1 MPQHAKMTPPRNRP
15 NSVAS
20 FVSEDDSHYI
30 KPYAGRGDTAAAF
43 RKLKEIVGGMPRV
56 TVEEDTPEYF
66 RFVTRSKFF
75 RFPDIC
81 ECKVNGDVID
91 LKFAAVYGY
100 RDFDANRKRAEWI
113 REQLDA

>member
-1 MPQHAKMTPPRNRP
+1 MSSTPAKTPPRNRP

-20 FVSEDDSHYI
+20 YVEASDSHHI
-30 KPYAGRGDTAAAF
+30 APYAGGGDVTATFA
-43 RKLKEIVGGMPRV
+43 KLKSVVQGMERV
-56 TVEEDTPEYF
+56 TVEVDTPAYF

-81 ECKVNGDVID
+81 ECWADDDVIH

-100 RDFDANRKRAEWI
+100 RDFDANRKRAEWL
-113 REQLDA
+113 RGQLG